1 MGGTF
6 TGSKI
11 LPGTYVRYKS
21 KKTTS
26 PGSAVRG
33 IAVVPLI
40 GYDWGGASAAM
51 VRIDS
56 DSPDANLAQIGRSVY
71 ADDAIVRL
79 IALALENAET
89 VYAYIPASTTKATK
103 TETFSTNNSL
113 TVTAKY
119 GGTRGNDITVSVV
132 ARTDS
137 GFDVSV
143 LVDGVEVEKF
153 EKVANMTAIAALE
166 SEWVV
171 FTGQGTL
178 GAVAS
183 MVLTGGA
190 DVSPT
195 ASTWTDYL
203 DALEGITFNTAAVP
217 TDTATVQSAA
227 ISKVNSMRD
236 NAGKTVQF
244 VMPNNAANNVGIIN
258 VSNSFAYSDSDQ
270 LTVGQAC
277 AWVAGAEAGADKVTS
292 NTYKVV
298 PNADRVVGALTVAGQ
313 EAAVKAGQLF
323 FITDDAGTV
332 VVCYDINSL
341 VSPSAD
347 QDLSYRKNRV
357 VHTLDSFA
365 DDLRLNIKPNMFNNN
380 DEGWSLMEGIG
391 RNLLMQYQADNAIM
405 NVNPEE
411 DFFVDKTRTSGDEC
425 YFEVGIQPVDS
436 AEKLYFTINTR

>member
-71 ADDAIVRL
+71 ADDAVVRL

-143 LVDGVEVEKF
+143 LVDP
-153 EKVANMTAIAALE
+153 L
-166 SEWVV
+166 WR
-171 FTGQGTL
+171 
-178 GAVAS
+178 AS
-183 MVLTGGA
+183 G
-190 DVSPT
+190 
-195 ASTWTDYL
+195 
-203 DALEGITFNTAAVP
+203 
-217 TDTATVQSAA
+217 
-227 ISKVNSMRD
+227 
-236 NAGKTVQF
+236 
-244 VMPNNAANNVGIIN
+244 
-258 VSNSFAYSDSDQ
+258 
-270 LTVGQAC
+270 
-277 AWVAGAEAGADKVTS
+277 
-292 NTYKVV
+292 
-298 PNADRVVGALTVAGQ
+298 
-313 EAAVKAGQLF
+313 
-323 FITDDAGTV
+323 
-332 VVCYDINSL
+332 
-341 VSPSAD
+341 
-347 QDLSYRKNRV
+347 
-357 VHTLDSFA
+357 
-365 DDLRLNIKPNMFNNN
+365 
-380 DEGWSLMEGIG
+380 
-391 RNLLMQYQADNAIM
+391 
-405 NVNPEE
+405 
-411 DFFVDKTRTSGDEC
+411 
-425 YFEVGIQPVDS
+425 
-436 AEKLYFTINTR
+436 